1 MSILSETLSLVI
13 NADGKPLGLELGRA
27 GGLIRAFGSK
37 AGSMMAGVGKK
48 IGGAVGKLASPLALI
63 GGTAGVVMAARDLA
77 EYQDKLSTLG
87 ISAGMSAEQMMGLE
101 KRIQS
106 AAYTTGQARDGL
118 ADAAKVMA
126 DITGDNG
133 FAADSLEAVG
143 RAATATSMDI
153 TSTAQ
158 AFATFKRD
166 MGATTDEAAQLF
178 NTMAALGNTQSMDRF
193 ARSAQVLGLSKDN
206 FTSYNALI
214 KTLSPTMGG
223 LDQAANAV
231 DQIGIALKS
240 AKGGGELR
248 WVFRDAI
255 DKDGT
260 IKDYEKLLE
269 AMAGMSD
276 RARKKVFSKV
286 GASMTGFDIDKVS
299 ADFNTYMKKA
309 ENASH
314 VSDAFARKQGEA
326 KFQMNL
332 LTTAAKDFAS
342 SALGPVL
349 GDIARRMGAITGDPA
364 KLAKFQAQ
372 LTEVAQAVIAIG
384 QGVAVVVKGLSA
396 VAKFSGG
403 VGAGLHKAVSGG
415 GGKING
421 VDSDLRREL
430 SNKYG
435 GNASAAKIAKESKK
449 YLNKDGSVNAARL
462 DALRQANNEKFA
474 ARTAA
479 ADVQNKINMIVNI
492 APDGRVITEVDG
504 RNTSATATANR
515 GKF

>member
-1 MSILSETLSLVI
+1 MSMLSETLSLVI
-13 NADGKPLGLELGRA
+13 SGDGKPLGLELGRA
-27 GGLIRAFGSK
+27 GNLLRTFGGK
-37 AGSMMAGVGKK
+37 AGSIMAGVGKK
-48 IGGAVGKLASPLALI
+48 IGGAVGKLANPLALL
-63 GGTAGVVMAARDLA
+63 GGTAGIVMAARDLA

-87 ISAGMSAEQMMGLE
+87 ISAGLSAEQMMGLE

-126 DITGDNG
+126 DITGDND
-133 FAADSLEAVG
+133 FAASSLEAVG

-153 TSTAQ
+153 TSAAQ

-166 MGATTDEAAQLF
+166 MGATGEEAAQLF

-206 FTSYNALI
+206 FASYNALI

-231 DQIGIALKS
+231 DQIGIALKTNKS
-240 AKGGGELR
+240 GELR
-248 WVFRDAI
+248 YMFRGAI

-260 IKDYEKLLE
+260 IKDYGKLLE

-276 RARKKVFSKV
+276 AARKKVFSKV

-314 VSDAFARKQGEA
+314 VSEAFARKQGEA

-332 LTTAAKDFAS
+332 LTTAAKDFAGA
-342 SALGPVL
+342 ALGPVL
-349 GDIARRMGAITGDPA
+349 KDIAGSMNAMTGNPEKLDAFRSGLADVTAGFAAMGGAAGKALGKWGDMWEKIGEVYNDPFDIKKSSA
-364 KLAKFQAQ
+364 RKVDKMDPKLRAALQYKHGYDD
-372 LTEVAQAVIAIG
+372 TEIAD
-384 QGVAVVVKGLSA
+384 A
-396 VAKFSGG
+396 
-403 VGAGLHKAVSGG
+403 
-415 GGKING
+415 
-421 VDSDLRREL
+421 
-430 SNKYG
+430 
-435 GNASAAKIAKESKK
+435 SKK
-449 YLNKDGSVNAARL
+449 YLNKDGTVNTARL
-462 DALRQANNEKFA
+462 DALMQSNKEAHA
-474 ARTAA
+474 AKRAA
-479 ADVQNKINMIVNI
+479 ADVQNKINMVVNI

-504 RNTSATATANR
+504 KNTSAAATANR